1 MSLTLGLS
9 LAGGLIF
16 ILLLA
21 LWFAYR
27 KGQNSAEGKQAKK
40 GIDNARTRIEVE
52 ADLSHLSPADRER
65 LLNRRD

>member
-9 LAGGLIF
+9 LAGGLIV

-21 LWFAYR
+21 LWVAYR
-27 KGQNSAEGKQAKK
+27 KGQAGAEGKQAKK
-40 GIDNARTRIEVE
+40 GIDNARAAIKIDAGVHR
-52 ADLSHLSPADRER
+52 LPADERDR